1 MLSYARYRNTEAFC
15 RVSGLGRPSEEPLR
29 CAKLSSPFHLFPSTV
44 WLFTQTVGK
53 DHLVRL
59 KWRDVCV
66 IEIKKKN
73 IYFFT
78 NIINKYF
85 CWKLWLKWKCLV
97 KCEKNKYIDNDIKL
111 TLEGLPYSLRWM
123 QPWYCLP
130 IGENHQSRYVRVVI
144 CSLTCKL
151 IISLQRKR
159 SPGFPCPFSK

>member
-66 IEIKKKN
+66 IEIKKKTY
-73 IYFFT
+73 IIPQILLT
-78 NIINKYF
+78 NIFVGN
-85 CWKLWLKWKCLV
+85 CGWNGNAELNV
-97 KCEKNKYIDNDIKL
+97 KKNKYIDKDIKL

-130 IGENHQSRYVRVVI
+130 IGENHQSRYVRAVI
-144 CSLTCKL
+144 CPLTCKL
-151 IISLQRKR
+151 IISLQRKW
-159 SPGFPCPFSK
+159 SPGFPCLFSK

>member
-1 MLSYARYRNTEAFC
+1 MLAIETQRHFVESW
-15 RVSGLGRPSEEPLR
+15 VSGDPQKNHYVVRNYLLLFICSHLQSGYLRRPWAKITSFDWNEEM
-29 CAKLSSPFHLFPSTV
+29 FV
-44 WLFTQTVGK
+44 WLKF
-53 DHLVRL
+53 
-59 KWRDVCV
+59 
-66 IEIKKKN
+66 KKT